1 MERLGDIDWPLPIAV
16 ASFLVLACAVVG
28 YSLGEVASKTPTDV
42 AVVKTRAHGDAFV
55 KAKRASIAGGRRR
68 GRAAGLKAGRKLG
81 TRRGRKRGLAAGRRA
96 APSFTSG
103 AIRAPSSGA
112 IRPP

>member
-1 MERLGDIDWPLPIAV
+1 MERIGGIDWTLPLVV

-42 AVVKTRAHGDAFV
+42 ASAKTRAHADAFGG
-55 KAKRASIAGGRRR
+55 AKRASMATGRRR
-68 GRAAGLKAGRKLG
+68 GRAAGLKVGRRIG

-96 APSFTSG
+96 AQGVGPQPQV
-103 AIRAPSSGA
+103 IQ
-112 IRPP
+112 PP